1 MLHSGIGEIGMR
13 TEIEIQQE
21 NVQSLL
27 DLIKENPELKILP
40 MIDAEIVSDDT
51 YGWWAGSFGKAEID
65 HIWNN
70 GERIYFKSGA
80 EEDLIEKEFDLIYD
94 EIFSHDIEPDPSI
107 INQMATSRVNEYEW
121 EKVIVVWIGLP

>member
-1 MLHSGIGEIGMR
+1 MR

-40 MIDAEIVSDDT
+40 MIDAEIVADDT

-107 INQMATSRVNEYEW
+107 INQMATSRVNEYDW

>member
-1 MLHSGIGEIGMR
+1 MR
-13 TEIEIQQE
+13 TEIDIQKE

-27 DLIKENPELKILP
+27 DLIKENPDLKVLP
-40 MIDAEIVSDDT
+40 MIDAEIVADDT
-51 YGWWAGSFGKAEID
+51 YGWWAGSFGKAKID

-80 EEDLIEKEFDLIYD
+80 EEDLIES
-94 EIFSHDIEPDPSI
+94 EIENIESEAQILHESHPLWRPIEER
-107 INQMATSRVNEYEW
+107 AAERVGGYGW

>member
-1 MLHSGIGEIGMR
+1 MR
-13 TEIEIQQE
+13 TEFEIQKE

-27 DLIKENPELKILP
+27 DLIKENPDLKILP
-40 MIDAEIVSDDT
+40 MIDAEIVADDT

-80 EEDLIEKEFDLIYD
+80 EEDLIES
-94 EIFSHDIEPDPSI
+94 EIENIESEAQILHDSHPLWRPIEER
-107 INQMATSRVNEYEW
+107 AAERVKGYGW